1 VGYNITARHSELVHS
16 DQAHAFLPLK
26 WQMACIIIIIIII
39 IIITAIEL
47 SLVGSSPYNSTD

>member
-1 VGYNITARHSELVHS
+1 MGYNITARHSELVHS

-39 IIITAIEL
+39 ITAIEL